1 MAYDKSA
8 RESRALSRRASSKCA
23 PRRLAPSKFAPRKS
37 RPSSLQSFKLIPG
50 LGRIAQSGEM
60 STEGLGKNHKPIT
73 AATPDSAIT
82 ATSKTVCLRYCG
94 AAARSAPATA
104 RRQVALRA
112 SLIAFAI
119 LCGGAL
125 IGGWLLRQLG
135 IGLSIAYAILGL
147 PLVGAG
153 IGWLI
158 DRATGVQGVWVGPLV
173 LVGAAAGVA
182 MAVVLLGK
190 SNRTL

>member
-1 MAYDKSA
+1 MAEDREAHGTGPEPDEREVFERLRQLLGSAELASLDKPLEGHVEELTPEQKRMLDLFDEMGMDA
-8 RESRALSRRASSKCA
+8 NDRRQALSEADQELRDRLERLERRMEQAK
-23 PRRLAPSKFAPRKS
+23 
-37 RPSSLQSFKLIPG
+37 
-50 LGRIAQSGEM
+50 
-60 STEGLGKNHKPIT
+60 
-73 AATPDSAIT
+73 
-82 ATSKTVCLRYCG
+82 
-94 AAARSAPATA
+94 TA
-104 RRQVALRA
+104 RDAHADRATRQMQEQ
-112 SLIAFAI
+112 
-119 LCGGAL
+119 GADA
-125 IGGWLLRQLG
+125 RQLG

-182 MAVVLLGK
+182 MAVFLLGK